1 MYASDSLFKR
11 SSPSQT
17 KKMLNIFIY
26 ICVCVLCN
34 AKLCSCYC
42 WNDIMCISLYLY
54 MLSLSHHMQGYIKL
68 ILFRLLQLNRS
79 HSIGP
84 WGMPKDMTF
93 LHFSLFLIMT
103 KSPLHLY
110 WCHFCNTKQ
119 CTYCS
124 THSIEVASIQ
134 VKWKLIVLIKKR
146 KKKEE
151 SHILR
156 HASGSYW
163 MWPIQL

>member
-1 MYASDSLFKR
+1 
-11 SSPSQT
+11 
-17 KKMLNIFIY
+17 MLNIFIY
-26 ICVCVLCN
+26 IYIYMCVCVCVLCN

-42 WNDIMCISLYLY
+42 WNYIMCIYLYLY
-54 MLSLSHHMQGYIKL
+54 MICLSHHMQGYIKL

-84 WGMPKDMTF
+84 WGMSKDMTF
-93 LHFSLFLIMT
+93 LLFSLFLIMT

-134 VKWKLIVLIKKR
+134 VKWRLIVLIKKKR
-146 KKKEE
+146 GGKSYPSACLRVLLNVTNSTVREE
-151 SHILR
+151 IK
-156 HASGSYW
+156 
-163 MWPIQL
+163 